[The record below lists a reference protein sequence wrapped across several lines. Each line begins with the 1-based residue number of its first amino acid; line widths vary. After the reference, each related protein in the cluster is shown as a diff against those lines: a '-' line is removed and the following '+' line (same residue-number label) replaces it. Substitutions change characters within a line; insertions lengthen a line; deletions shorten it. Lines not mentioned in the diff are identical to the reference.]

1 METQLDN
8 VEKICMNL
16 FNSIAKD
23 TTDVRKITF
32 LLKHSFFIRKCSSAF
47 VSHNPWRL
55 QCAQLPSCIQ
65 LFVANLVI
73 VIIVIVIGIICYIC
87 VAHKHKA
94 ARFEH
99 CTKQGMTATASI
111 IW

>member
-1 METQLDN
+1 MTDAIASKHASVSQRPVMETQLDN

-47 VSHNPWRL
+47 VSHNP
-55 QCAQLPSCIQ
+55 
-65 LFVANLVI
+65 
-73 VIIVIVIGIICYIC
+73 
-87 VAHKHKA
+87 
-94 ARFEH
+94 
-99 CTKQGMTATASI
+99 
-111 IW
+111 